1 MLIMEGEVDCQLLV
15 KPNPAQVTC
24 LNETTG
30 PCIEANPK
38 EDIVNAIL
46 EWESSSFVART
57 APEPQFERAVMPDK
71 WLSHGGVA

>member
-1 MLIMEGEVDCQLLV
+1 M
-15 KPNPAQVTC
+15 PALGQAQPSASPGVTC

-46 EWESSSFVART
+46 KWESSFEART
-57 APEPQFERAVMPDK
+57 APEPQFERADK
-71 WLSHGGVA
+71 WLSHGGVASDKIV

>member
-1 MLIMEGEVDCQLLV
+1 MPALGQA
-15 KPNPAQVTC
+15 KPSASPLVTC

-46 EWESSSFVART
+46 DWESRFEART

>member
-1 MLIMEGEVDCQLLV
+1 MPALGQA
-15 KPNPAQVTC
+15 KPSASPVVTC

-30 PCIEANPK
+30 PCIEANSK

-46 EWESSSFVART
+46 EWESSFEART

-71 WLSHGGVA
+71 WLSHGGVS